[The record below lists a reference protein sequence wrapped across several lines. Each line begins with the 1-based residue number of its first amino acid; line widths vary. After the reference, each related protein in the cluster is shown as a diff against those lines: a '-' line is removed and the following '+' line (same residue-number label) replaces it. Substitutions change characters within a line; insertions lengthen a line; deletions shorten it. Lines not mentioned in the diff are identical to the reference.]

1 MEPADFLLVF
11 LAFAA
16 GGIIK
21 GATGAGAPLLA
32 VPLMVVLRD
41 VQFAVAVFVLP
52 NIVPNLWQYWRCRH
66 AISSTRVTW
75 SFALAGG
82 VGAGL
87 GTLALA
93 GWRSDV
99 LMLSVAIALVAYIVF
114 RLLKP
119 TWVMP
124 WTAAKTAVIP
134 VGILSGAL
142 QGASGLSAPVS
153 ITFLNAIRLERQEFM
168 ATASLFFI
176 ALGLVQLPVQIAY
189 GIMSYE
195 RFIYSLLSLIPLIL
209 FMPVGS
215 WVGSKLSRTV
225 FDRLLLLILTAL
237 AVKLILNALP
247 FSFI

>member
-1 MEPADFLLVF
+1 MEPSDFILVF

-32 VPLMVVLRD
+32 VPLMVVLLD
-41 VQFAVAVFVLP
+41 IQFAVAVFVLP
-52 NIVPNLWQYWRCRH
+52 NIIPNLWQYWRCRH
-66 AISSTRVTW
+66 ALKSTRFAW

-99 LMLSVAIALVAYIVF
+99 LMLFVAVALVAYVIF

-119 TWVMP
+119 TWKMP
-124 WTAAKTAVIP
+124 WAAAKKVVIP
-134 VGILSGAL
+134 VGVIAGVL

-153 ITFLNAIRLERQEFM
+153 LTFLNALRLERQEFM
-168 ATASLFFI
+168 ATTALFFI

-189 GIMSYE
+189 GIMSLE
-195 RFIYSLLSLIPLIL
+195 RFIYSMLSLIPLLL
-209 FMPVGS
+209 FMPVGALI
-215 WVGSKLSRTV
+215 GRKLSRAV
-225 FDRLLLLILTAL
+225 FDKLLLLILTAL
-237 AVKLILNALP
+237 AIKLILNALP